1 MVGEFAPIYTGD
13 ERKDAMRRQILA
25 DQLEIYRDNDV
36 SWTSWMY
43 KDVGR
48 QGLVRVSPDSPYRR
62 RFDPF
67 IAKKNRLAADQ
78 WGSDRL
84 GGEGVR
90 EVSQAVQDLV
100 AREFPNFNPY
110 PWGRFD
116 WVATLLNN
124 LLFAQPLAQ
133 EYADLLKGLG
143 DDELDALAD
152 SFSFEQCE
160 VAETLRD
167 QLVSGQDAEQARTA

>member
-1 MVGEFAPIYTGD
+1 
-13 ERKDAMRRQILA
+13 
-25 DQLEIYRDNDV
+25 
-36 SWTSWMY
+36 MY

-48 QGLVRVSPDSPYRR
+48 QGLVRVSPNSPYRR

-84 GGEGVR
+84 GGDGVR
-90 EVSQAVQDLV
+90 EVSQAVQDLA

-133 EYADLLKGLG
+133 EYAELLKGLS

>member
-1 MVGEFAPIYTGD
+1 
-13 ERKDAMRRQILA
+13 
-25 DQLEIYRDNDV
+25 
-36 SWTSWMY
+36 
-43 KDVGR
+43 
-48 QGLVRVSPDSPYRR
+48 
-62 RFDPF
+62 
-67 IAKKNRLAADQ
+67 
-78 WGSDRL
+78 
-84 GGEGVR
+84 VR